1 MLYRFLADA
10 TLLIH
15 LAFVLFVALGGFLV
29 LRWPRLAWVH
39 LPAAVWGGLI
49 ELTGWI
55 CPLTPLE
62 NLLRKMG
69 GEAGYAGGFIDHY
82 IIALI
87 YPDGLTRTL
96 QVGVGVTVFVVNA
109 AIYGWVFHLRPRR
122 RERKALGSRSAT
134 VEGRSD

>member
-1 MLYRFLADA
+1 VLYRLLADA
-10 TLLIH
+10 TLVLH
-15 LAFVLFVALGGFLV
+15 LAFVLFVALGGLLV

-39 LPAAVWGGLI
+39 LPAAIWGGLI

-62 NLLRKMG
+62 NMLRRLG

-87 YPDGLTRTL
+87 YPDGLTRSVQIAL
-96 QVGVGVTVFVVNA
+96 GATVFVVNT
-109 AIYGWVFHLRPRR
+109 AIYVWVFHFRGRGRAARKYTERPSNRP
-122 RERKALGSRSAT
+122 SS
-134 VEGRSD
+134 

>member
-1 MLYRFLADA
+1 MLYRLLADA
-10 TLLIH
+10 TLVIH

-29 LRWPRLAWVH
+29 LRWPRLAWAH
-39 LPAAVWGGLI
+39 LPAAIWGGAI

-62 NLLRKMG
+62 NMLRRVG

-87 YPDGLTRTL
+87 YPEGLTRSAQIAL
-96 QVGVGVTVFVVNA
+96 GVTVFVVNT
-109 AIYGWVFHLRPRR
+109 AIYIWVFHLRPRR
-122 RERKALGSRSAT
+122 RKR
-134 VEGRSD
+134 

>member
-1 MLYRFLADA
+1 MLYRLLADV
-10 TLLIH
+10 TLVVH

-39 LPAAVWGGLI
+39 LPAAIWGGLI

-62 NLLRKMG
+62 NMLRKLG

-82 IIALI
+82 ILALI
-87 YPDGLTRTL
+87 YPDGLTRRTQIAL
-96 QVGVGVTVFVVNA
+96 GATVFVVNT
-109 AIYGWVFHLRPRR
+109 AIYVWVFHVRPRKR
-122 RERKALGSRSAT
+122 GREAVGS
-134 VEGRSD
+134 GQ

>member
-10 TLLIH
+10 TLVVH
-15 LAFVLFVALGGFLV
+15 LAFVLFVALGGLLM
-29 LRWPRLAWVH
+29 LRWPQLAWVH
-39 LPAAVWGGLI
+39 LPAAIWGGLI

-62 NLLRKMG
+62 NMLRRMG

-87 YPDGLTRTL
+87 YPEGLTRAMQIAL
-96 QVGVGVTVFVVNA
+96 GVTVFAVNLGVYA
-109 AIYGWVFHLRPRR
+109 WVFHVRPRHR
-122 RERKALGSRSAT
+122 RRKAVGSRP
-134 VEGRSD
+134 